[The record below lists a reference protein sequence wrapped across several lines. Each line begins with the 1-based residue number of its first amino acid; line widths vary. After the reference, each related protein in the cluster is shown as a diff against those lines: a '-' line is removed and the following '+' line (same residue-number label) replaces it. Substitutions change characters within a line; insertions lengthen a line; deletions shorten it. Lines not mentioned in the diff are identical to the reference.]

1 MYFDEALKSPT
12 GPEVSLS
19 FKSMLESDPSA
30 LCAAVRRGFL
40 QECAQ
45 GTRPITL
52 RGGGEDSEELDGMNG
67 YASTDPVVQFGK
79 GGHIEQIEF
88 AMKAVQ
94 KGLTVI
100 AVKVFLNPPL
110 PSPRPTLS
118 IANLFAK

>member
-1 MYFDEALKSPT
+1 
-12 GPEVSLS
+12 
-19 FKSMLESDPSA
+19 MLESDPSA

-40 QECAQ
+40 QECAR
-45 GTRPITL
+45 GTRLLTL

-88 AMKAVQ
+88 AMRAVQ

-100 AVKVFLNPPL
+100 AVKVFLNPSPPL
-110 PSPRPTLS
+110 LQPCPSPAFLRNDRSQKHSPR
-118 IANLFAK
+118 